1 MVNEGLILPKDFR
14 ELVKTCCSFYEKNRD
29 KMTSESIREKRV
41 KLSSYAEIF
50 HRECGTLTP
59 SVQKKLEDLKNGKS
73 LVLMT
78 AHQPNFFAYS
88 GVYRKA
94 TLNFVLA
101 QTLERLLKVPVVS
114 FFGVADQDFTDD
126 RWVRSCQ
133 LPAAWRVG
141 GIYSIDVKLPEKMML
156 NRVARPS
163 WDVIEK
169 WKTGVEM
176 WLDETLSSVRR
187 LCKMVGFSEIP
198 SSVPLK
204 LHENFE
210 SFWSIVEGC
219 ARSSEKYSD
228 FNAFVMSKIVNE
240 VWGYD
245 TIFARFSECQQVFA
259 EDFGYLLSRSG
270 DYSELLLEAKRMPW
284 GEEVGGDVSDQE
296 PYLAPFWYHCNCGSK
311 AKLFL
316 EREDGCLV
324 GKGNCVRCEKK
335 YALEFGSEKDP
346 DISNIAS
353 CISARAIAMALVFFN
368 GLRPLC
374 YVGGVGGLKYLLEAR
389 HVAGG
394 LGVPF
399 PAVVVWRPRDKYL
412 GVGQL
417 EAQLEQKRV
426 CSNLGVDGT
435 DAAKTVLAFRLSEIR
450 EYLGKL
456 EASVTRIAGELK
468 EHPHD
473 EQLKEQ
479 VRDASIN
486 RSKFMKSS
494 DLSVVTHEL
503 KVLEN
508 VLTVSDLVPS
518 IIDYAVNV
526 GLKETSAQWVRHL
539 KEEGSLCEDVRLGSV
554 VDRSL
559 ENDDH
564 LSVVSKDWVR

>member
-14 ELVKTCCSFYEKNRD
+14 ELVKTCCSLYEKNRD
-29 KMTSESIREKRV
+29 KMNSESIRKKRV
-41 KLSSYAEIF
+41 KLSSYAEAF
-50 HRECGTLTP
+50 HKECGTLTP
-59 SVQKKLEDLKNGKS
+59 SVQKKIEDLKSGKS

-114 FFGVADQDFTDD
+114 FFGIADQDFTDD

-133 LPAAWRVG
+133 LPAAWRSG

-156 NRVARPS
+156 NRIARPD
-163 WDVIEK
+163 WDVLEK
-169 WKTGVEM
+169 WKNSIET
-176 WLDETLSSVRR
+176 WLDETLSSVKR
-187 LCKMVGFSEIP
+187 LCRVVGFSEIP
-198 SSVPLK
+198 SSVLLK

-210 SFWSIVEGC
+210 SFWSVVEGC
-219 ARSSEKYSD
+219 ARSSDKYSD
-228 FNAFVMSKIVNE
+228 FNAFVMSKVVNE

-259 EDFGYLLSRSG
+259 EDFRYLLSRFG
-270 DYSELLLEAKRMPW
+270 DYSELLIEAKKIPC

-296 PYLAPFWYHCNCGSK
+296 PCLAPFWYHCGCGSK

-316 EREDGCLV
+316 TKEDGRLI
-324 GKGNCVRCEKK
+324 GEGNCVRCEEK
-335 YALEFGSEKDP
+335 YELGFGSEKDP
-346 DISNIAS
+346 DISNVAS
-353 CISARAIAMALVFFN
+353 SISARAVAMALVFFN

-374 YVGGVGGLKYLLEAR
+374 YVGGVGGLRYLLEAQ

-394 LGVPF
+394 LSVPF

-417 EAQLEQKRV
+417 EAQLEQRRV
-426 CSNLGVDGT
+426 CSGLGADGI
-435 DAAKTVLAFRLSEIR
+435 DVAKAVLESHVSEIR
-450 EYLGKL
+450 EYLGEL
-456 EASVTRIAGELK
+456 EASATRIAEELK
-468 EHPHD
+468 EHPYD
-473 EQLKEQ
+473 EQLKGQ
-479 VRDASIN
+479 MRDASIS

-526 GLKETSAQWVRHL
+526 GLKETSVQWVHYLNEKGNFCSDVKLESALDLDTNL
-539 KEEGSLCEDVRLGSV
+539 KTIL
-554 VDRSL
+554 
-559 ENDDH
+559 
-564 LSVVSKDWVR
+564 